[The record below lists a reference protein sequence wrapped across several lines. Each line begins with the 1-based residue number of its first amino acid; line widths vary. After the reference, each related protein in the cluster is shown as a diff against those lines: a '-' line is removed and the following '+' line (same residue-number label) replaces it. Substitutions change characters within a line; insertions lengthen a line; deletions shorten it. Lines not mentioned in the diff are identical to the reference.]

1 MEEKILEEMKRVQEM
16 GGMIN
21 AVAKGYIQR
30 EVAKQA
36 YEFEKGLQNK
46 EVIKVGVNKYT
57 EGDHP
62 EVELHEYNEAWADE
76 QIAGLKELKRE
87 RDGNA
92 VSQML
97 KKLEQAT
104 RGGKNVMPALVEC
117 CKVYAT
123 VGEMT
128 GVFQNIF
135 GVWDEPSIF

>member
-1 MEEKILEEMKRVQEM
+1 
-16 GGMIN
+16 
-21 AVAKGYIQR
+21 
-30 EVAKQA
+30 
-36 YEFEKGLQNK
+36 
-46 EVIKVGVNKYT
+46 
-57 EGDHP
+57 
-62 EVELHEYNEAWADE
+62 VELHEYNEAWADE
-76 QIAGLKELKRE
+76 QIAGLKELKRI

-104 RGGKNVMPALVEC
+104 RDWENVMPALVEC

-128 GVFQNIF
+128 GVFQDIF